1 MQRLPSMRRLL
12 CSLAFLIFASAP
24 AFASASLSCEA
35 SDKTVKLNL
44 EAGLSRGAG
53 DDFFSFKGELE
64 ILAPGTPKDF
74 RKMEFSKESL
84 TQRWLDSRNLKLK
97 LYREREGEPHG
108 SVDVVI
114 EAWPRKDSDDIE
126 FRGGY
131 VLTILDMGVK
141 KDGEGKT
148 TVLKGRVTC
157 SAG

>member
-1 MQRLPSMRRLL
+1 MQRQFHAHS
-12 CSLAFLIFASAP
+12 AFLFALLILTGAP

-35 SDKTVKLNL
+35 SDKTVKLNI
-44 EAGLSRGAG
+44 EAGISRGVG

-74 RKMEFSKESL
+74 RKVEFAKDNL
-84 TQRWLDSRNLKLK
+84 TQRWLDNRNLKLK
-97 LYREREGEPHG
+97 IYREREGEPHG
-108 SVDVVI
+108 YVDVVI
-114 EAWPRKDSDDIE
+114 EAWPKKDSDDIE

-131 VLTILDMGVK
+131 TLTIFDMSVK

-148 TVLKGRVTC
+148 TILKGRVTC